1 MCDRGSVAH
10 GVRPHASIGYCECKR
25 SRKGSEPFFRGHAM
39 GMVDGK
45 VGIITGATSGIG
57 QRTAELFVEEGAKVV
72 FTGRRKAEGEA
83 LAKKLG
89 ANARFVQADA
99 TLA

>member
-1 MCDRGSVAH
+1 MGSD
-10 GVRPHASIGYCECKR
+10 PIT
-25 SRKGSEPFFRGHAM
+25 RGHIM

-83 LAKKLG
+83 LARP
-89 ANARFVQADA
+89 ARRRTRASCRPTQPWRPTGSA
-99 TLA
+99 

>member
-1 MCDRGSVAH
+1 
-10 GVRPHASIGYCECKR
+10 
-25 SRKGSEPFFRGHAM
+25 M

-72 FTGRRKAEGEA
+72 FTEAQAEGEA
-83 LAKKLG
+83 LAKRLG
-89 ANARFVQADA
+89 AARASPRPTPRSKRIGSA
-99 TLA
+99 